1 MQFLVEI
8 SGVKARTSAIRFPL
22 AAISM
27 KHRIQLLLVF
37 FFVSFYNAQNSDW
50 TEIKK
55 NYFQK
60 VINENSKELLEN
72 NDSIQLSALEAIE
85 TDGKVENFDF
95 GKFLFGEKMKFEEFK
110 SKLDIKEFKQNLKKN
125 SEYLIKI
132 EIPREKFITYT
143 IYLSDLA
150 NNKHVNELK
159 KFIKEN
165 FQLETIIYISKEDS
179 ANEAKK
185 LLGIDGAD
193 LFEQNI
199 FPASLEITT
208 KNQIDLKKV
217 QKRYPKIIDEF
228 KSNEQKLKSVT
239 LQIKT

>member
-1 MQFLVEI
+1 
-8 SGVKARTSAIRFPL
+8 
-22 AAISM
+22 M

-110 SKLDIKEFKQNLKKN
+110 SKLDIKKFKQNLKKN

-150 NNKHVNELK
+150 NNKQVNELK

-165 FQLETIIYISKEDS
+165 NVTEED
-179 ANEAKK
+179 
-185 LLGIDGAD
+185 
-193 LFEQNI
+193 
-199 FPASLEITT
+199 
-208 KNQIDLKKV
+208 
-217 QKRYPKIIDEF
+217 
-228 KSNEQKLKSVT
+228 
-239 LQIKT
+239 

>member
-1 MQFLVEI
+1 
-8 SGVKARTSAIRFPL
+8 
-22 AAISM
+22 M

-150 NNKHVNELK
+150 NNKQVNELK